1 MASYFIGVDVGTG
14 SARAGVFDLNGH
26 MVGQASRSIDLY
38 RPKADFVEQSSD
50 NIWQAV
56 CNAVRDAV
64 NQADINPIQ
73 VKGLGFDATCS
84 LVVLDKEGKPL
95 TISPSGR
102 TEQNII
108 VWMDHR
114 AITQAERINAAKHRV
129 LDFVGGIISPEMQT
143 PKMLWL
149 KQHMPTTWANAG
161 YLFDLPD
168 FLTWRATQD
177 ATRSLCS
184 TVCKWTYLGHEQ
196 RWDKSYFKQ
205 IGLED
210 VLEHDAAKI
219 GSDVKM
225 MGEPLGHGLTQR
237 AASEMGLIAGTAVSV
252 SIIDAHAGTLGTL
265 GATGASGEV
274 ADFNRRVALIGGTST
289 GHMAMSRT
297 ARFIPG
303 VWGPYYS
310 AILPEYWLNEGGQS
324 ATGALIDHIIQSHP
338 CYQELLAQAKTQ
350 GQTIYEVLNALLR
363 RMAGEPEDIAYLT
376 KDIHMLPYFHGN
388 RSPRAN
394 PTLTGTLTGLKLSR
408 TPEDMAL
415 HYLATIQAI
424 ALGTR
429 HIIETMN
436 QSGYS
441 IDTIMASGGGTKN
454 PIFVQE
460 HANATG
466 CAMLLP
472 EESEAM
478 LLGGAMMGTVAAGV
492 FDSLPEAM
500 SAMSRIGKTVTP
512 QTNKIKRYYD
522 RKYRVFHELYN
533 DHMKYRQLMQED
545 A

>member
-14 SARAGVFDLNGH
+14 SARAGVFDLNGR
-26 MVGQASRSIDLY
+26 MVGQANRAIDLY

-95 TISPSGR
+95 TVSPSGR

-114 AITQAERINAAKHRV
+114 AIAQAERINATKHRV

-143 PKMLWL
+143 PKLLWL

-196 RWDKSYFKQ
+196 RWDKSYFQQ

-237 AASEMGLIAGTAVSV
+237 AAGEMGLIAGTAVSV

-265 GATGASGEV
+265 GATGVSGEV

-297 ARFIPG
+297 ARFIGG

-324 ATGALIDHIIQSHP
+324 ATGALIDHVIQSHP
-338 CYQELLAQAKTQ
+338 CYPELLTQAKTQ
-350 GQTIYEVLNALLR
+350 GQTIYEVLNAILR
-363 RMAGEPEDIAYLT
+363 RMAGEPENIAFLT
-376 KDIHMLPYFHGN
+376 QDIHMLPYFHGN

-394 PTLTGTLTGLKLSR
+394 PTLTGILTGLKLSR

-436 QSGYS
+436 HSGYS

-492 FDSLPEAM
+492 FDTLPEAM

-512 QTNKIKRYYD
+512 QTNQIKSYYD

-533 DHMKYRQLMQED
+533 DHMKYRRLMQEE

>member
-26 MVGQASRSIDLY
+26 MVGQASRTIDLY

-84 LVVLDKEGKPL
+84 LVVLDKEGQPL
-95 TISPSGR
+95 TVSPSGR

-114 AITQAERINAAKHRV
+114 AITQAERINATKHRV

-265 GATGASGEV
+265 GATGVSGEV

-297 ARFIPG
+297 ARFIGG

-310 AILPEYWLNEGGQS
+310 AILPEYWLNGGGQS
-324 ATGALIDHIIQSHP
+324 ATGALIDHVIQSHP
-338 CYQELLAQAKTQ
+338 CYPELLAQAKTQ

-363 RMAGEPEDIAYLT
+363 RMAGEPEEIAFLT
-376 KDIHMLPYFHGN
+376 QDIHMLPYFHGN

-492 FDSLPEAM
+492 YDTLPEAM

-533 DHMKYRQLMQED
+533 DHMKYRQLMQEE

>member
-26 MVGQASRSIDLY
+26 MVGQASRPIDLY

-56 CNAVRDAV
+56 CSAVRDAV

-84 LVVLDKEGKPL
+84 LVVLDKEGQPL
-95 TISPSGR
+95 TVSPSGR

-114 AITQAERINAAKHRV
+114 AIVQAERINATKHRV

-237 AASEMGLIAGTAVSV
+237 AAGEMGLIAGTAVSV

-265 GATGASGEV
+265 GATGVSGEV
-274 ADFNRRVALIGGTST
+274 ADFNRRIALIGGTST

-297 ARFIPG
+297 ARFIGG

-324 ATGALIDHIIQSHP
+324 ATGALIDHVIQSHP
-338 CYQELLAQAKTQ
+338 CYQDLLTQAKTQ

-363 RMAGEPEDIAYLT
+363 RMAGEPENIAFLT
-376 KDIHMLPYFHGN
+376 QDIHMLPYFHGN

-415 HYLATIQAI
+415 HYLATLQAI

-454 PIFVQE
+454 PLFVQE

-492 FDSLPEAM
+492 FDTLPEAM

-512 QTNKIKRYYD
+512 QTNKIKSYYD

-533 DHMKYRQLMQED
+533 DHMKYRRLMQEE

>member
-26 MVGQASRSIDLY
+26 MVGQASRTIDLY

-84 LVVLDKEGKPL
+84 LVVLDKEGQPL
-95 TISPSGR
+95 TVSPSGR

-114 AITQAERINAAKHRV
+114 AITQAERINATKHRV

-265 GATGASGEV
+265 GATGVSGEV

-297 ARFIPG
+297 ARFIGG

-324 ATGALIDHIIQSHP
+324 ATGALIDHVIQSHP
-338 CYQELLAQAKTQ
+338 CYPELLAQAKTQ

-363 RMAGEPEDIAYLT
+363 RMAGEPEEIAFLT
-376 KDIHMLPYFHGN
+376 QDIHMLPYFHGN

-394 PTLTGTLTGLKLSR
+394 PTLTGLKLSR

-492 FDSLPEAM
+492 YDTLPEAM

-533 DHMKYRQLMQED
+533 DHMKYRQLMQEE

>member
-14 SARAGVFDLNGH
+14 SARAGVFDLNGR
-26 MVGQASRSIDLY
+26 MVGQASRPIDLY

-56 CNAVRDAV
+56 CSAVRDAV

-84 LVVLDKEGKPL
+84 LVVLDKEGQPL
-95 TISPSGR
+95 TVSPSGR

-114 AITQAERINAAKHRV
+114 AIVQAERINATKHRV

-237 AASEMGLIAGTAVSV
+237 AAGEMGLIAGTAVSV

-265 GATGASGEV
+265 GATGVSGEV
-274 ADFNRRVALIGGTST
+274 ADFNRRIALIGGTST

-297 ARFIPG
+297 ARFIGG

-324 ATGALIDHIIQSHP
+324 ATGALIDHVIQSHP
-338 CYQELLAQAKTQ
+338 CYQDLLTQAKAQ

-363 RMAGEPEDIAYLT
+363 RMAGEPEDIAFLT
-376 KDIHMLPYFHGN
+376 QDIHMLPYFHGN

-415 HYLATIQAI
+415 HYLATLQAI

-454 PIFVQE
+454 PLFVQE

-492 FDSLPEAM
+492 FDTLPEAM

-512 QTNKIKRYYD
+512 QTNKIKSYYD

-533 DHMKYRQLMQED
+533 DHMKYRRLMQEE

>member
-14 SARAGVFDLNGH
+14 SARAGVFDLNGR
-26 MVGQASRSIDLY
+26 MVGQASRAIELF

-95 TISPSGR
+95 TVSPSGR

-114 AITQAERINAAKHRV
+114 AITQAERINATKHRV

-143 PKMLWL
+143 PKLLWL

-210 VLEHDAAKI
+210 LLEHDAQKI

-225 MGEPLGHGLTQR
+225 MGESLGYGLTQR

-265 GATGASGEV
+265 GATGVSGEV
-274 ADFNRRVALIGGTST
+274 ADFNRRVAMIGGTST

-297 ARFIPG
+297 AHFIGG

-324 ATGALIDHIIQSHP
+324 ATGALIDHMIQSHP
-338 CYQELLAQAKTQ
+338 CYAELLVQAKTN
-350 GQTIYEVLNALLR
+350 GQTIYEALNGILR
-363 RMAGEPEDIAYLT
+363 RMAGEPEEIAFLT

-394 PTLTGTLTGLKLSR
+394 PTLTGILTGLKLSR

-436 QSGYS
+436 LSGYS

-454 PIFVQE
+454 PLFVQE

-492 FDSLPEAM
+492 FETLPEAM

-512 QTNKIKRYYD
+512 QTNKIKAYYD

-533 DHMKYRQLMQED
+533 DHMKYRQLMQEEV
-545 A
+545 

>member
-14 SARAGVFDLNGH
+14 SARAGVFDLTGR
-26 MVGQASRSIDLY
+26 MVGQASRAIELY

-73 VKGLGFDATCS
+73 VKGIGFDATCS
-84 LVVLDKEGKPL
+84 LVVLDKEGQPL
-95 TISPSGR
+95 TVSPSGR

-114 AITQAERINAAKHRV
+114 AIAQAGRINATKHRV

-237 AASEMGLIAGTAVSV
+237 AAGEMGLIAGTAVSV

-265 GATGASGEV
+265 GATGVSGEV
-274 ADFNRRVALIGGTST
+274 ADFNRRVALIGGTSS

-297 ARFIPG
+297 ARFIGG

-324 ATGALIDHIIQSHP
+324 ATGALIDHVIQSHP
-338 CYQELLAQAKTQ
+338 CYQDLLAQAKAQ
-350 GQTIYEVLNALLR
+350 GQTIYEALNAILR
-363 RMAGEPEDIAYLT
+363 RMAGEPEDIAFLT
-376 KDIHMLPYFHGN
+376 QDIHMLPYFHGN

-415 HYLATIQAI
+415 HYLATLQAI

-436 QSGYS
+436 HSGYS

-454 PIFVQE
+454 PLFVQE

-492 FDSLPEAM
+492 FDTLAEAM

-512 QTNKIKRYYD
+512 QTNKIKSYYD

-533 DHMKYRQLMQED
+533 DHMKYRRLMQEE

>member
-14 SARAGVFDLNGH
+14 SARAGVFDLNGR
-26 MVGQASRSIDLY
+26 MVGQASRAIDLY

-95 TISPSGR
+95 TVSPSGR

-114 AITQAERINAAKHRV
+114 AIAQAERINATKHRV

-143 PKMLWL
+143 PKLLWL

-196 RWDKSYFKQ
+196 RWDKSYFQQ

-237 AASEMGLIAGTAVSV
+237 AAGEMGLIAGTAVSV

-265 GATGASGEV
+265 GATGVSGEV

-297 ARFIPG
+297 ARFIGG

-324 ATGALIDHIIQSHP
+324 ATGALIDHVIQSHP
-338 CYQELLAQAKTQ
+338 CYPELLTQAKTQ
-350 GQTIYEVLNALLR
+350 GQTIYEVLNAILR
-363 RMAGEPEDIAYLT
+363 RMAGEPENIAFLT
-376 KDIHMLPYFHGN
+376 QDIHMLPYFHGN

-394 PTLTGTLTGLKLSR
+394 PTLTGILTGLKLSR

-436 QSGYS
+436 HRGYS

-492 FDSLPEAM
+492 FDTLPEAM

-512 QTNKIKRYYD
+512 QTNQIKSYYD

-533 DHMKYRQLMQED
+533 DHMKYRRLMQEE

>member
-14 SARAGVFDLNGH
+14 SARAGVFDLNGR
-26 MVGQASRSIDLY
+26 MVGQASRAIDLY

-95 TISPSGR
+95 TVSPSGR

-114 AITQAERINAAKHRV
+114 AIAQAERINATKHRV

-143 PKMLWL
+143 PKLLWL

-196 RWDKSYFKQ
+196 RWDKSYFQQ

-237 AASEMGLIAGTAVSV
+237 AAGEMGLIAGTAVSV

-265 GATGASGEV
+265 GATGVSGEV

-297 ARFIPG
+297 ARFIGG

-324 ATGALIDHIIQSHP
+324 ATGALIDHVIQSHP
-338 CYQELLAQAKTQ
+338 CYPELLTQAKTQ
-350 GQTIYEVLNALLR
+350 GQTIYEVLNAILR
-363 RMAGEPEDIAYLT
+363 RMAGEPENIAFLT
-376 KDIHMLPYFHGN
+376 QDIHMLPYFHGN

-394 PTLTGTLTGLKLSR
+394 PTLTGILTGLKLSR

-415 HYLATIQAI
+415 HYLTTIQAI

-436 QSGYS
+436 HSGYS

-492 FDSLPEAM
+492 FDTLPEAM

-512 QTNKIKRYYD
+512 QTNQIKSYYD

-533 DHMKYRQLMQED
+533 DHMKYRRLMQEE

>member
-14 SARAGVFDLNGH
+14 SARAGVFDLNGR
-26 MVGQASRSIDLY
+26 MVGQASRAIDLY

-95 TISPSGR
+95 TVSPSGR

-114 AITQAERINAAKHRV
+114 AIAQAERINATKHRV

-143 PKMLWL
+143 PKLLWL
-149 KQHMPTTWANAG
+149 KQHMPTTWANVG

-196 RWDKSYFKQ
+196 RWDKSYFQQ

-237 AASEMGLIAGTAVSV
+237 AAGEMGLIAGTAVSV

-265 GATGASGEV
+265 GATGVSGEV

-297 ARFIPG
+297 ARFIGG

-324 ATGALIDHIIQSHP
+324 ATGALIDHVIQSHP
-338 CYQELLAQAKTQ
+338 CYPELLTQAKTQ
-350 GQTIYEVLNALLR
+350 GQTIYEVLNAILR
-363 RMAGEPEDIAYLT
+363 RMAGEPENIAFLT
-376 KDIHMLPYFHGN
+376 QDIHMLPYFHGN

-394 PTLTGTLTGLKLSR
+394 PTLTGILTGLKLSR

-436 QSGYS
+436 HSGYS

-492 FDSLPEAM
+492 FDTLPEAM

-512 QTNKIKRYYD
+512 QTNQIKSYYD

-533 DHMKYRQLMQED
+533 DHMKYRRLMQEE

>member
-14 SARAGVFDLNGH
+14 SARAGVFDLNGR
-26 MVGQASRSIDLY
+26 MVGQASRAIELY

-95 TISPSGR
+95 TVSPSGR

-114 AITQAERINAAKHRV
+114 AIVQAERINATKHRV

-143 PKMLWL
+143 PKLLWL

-177 ATRSLCS
+177 ATRSLC
-184 TVCKWTYLGHEQ
+184 VCKWTYLGHEQ
-196 RWDKSYFKQ
+196 RWDKSYFRQ

-210 VLEHDAAKI
+210 LLEHDAAKI

-237 AASEMGLIAGTAVSV
+237 AAGEMGLIAGTAVSV

-265 GATGASGEV
+265 GATGVSGEV

-297 ARFIPG
+297 ARFIGG

-324 ATGALIDHIIQSHP
+324 ATGALIDHVIQSHP
-338 CYQELLAQAKTQ
+338 CHQDLLAQAKTQ
-350 GQTIYEVLNALLR
+350 GQTIYEALNAILR
-363 RMAGEPEDIAYLT
+363 RMAGEPEDIAFLT
-376 KDIHMLPYFHGN
+376 QDIHMLPYFHGN

-436 QSGYS
+436 HSGYR

-492 FDSLPEAM
+492 FDTLPEAM
-500 SAMSRIGKTVTP
+500 GAMSRIGKTVTP

-522 RKYRVFHELYN
+522 RKYRVFHQLYD

>member
-14 SARAGVFDLNGH
+14 SARAGVFDLNGR
-26 MVGQASRSIDLY
+26 MVGQASRTIDLY

-95 TISPSGR
+95 TVSPSGR

-114 AITQAERINAAKHRV
+114 AIAQAERINATKHRV

-143 PKMLWL
+143 PKLLWL

-196 RWDKSYFKQ
+196 RWDKSYFQQ

-265 GATGASGEV
+265 GATGVSGEV

-289 GHMAMSRT
+289 GHMTMSRT
-297 ARFIPG
+297 ARFIGG

-324 ATGALIDHIIQSHP
+324 ATGALIDHVIQSHP
-338 CYQELLAQAKTQ
+338 CYPELLAQAKTQ
-350 GQTIYEVLNALLR
+350 GQTIYEVLNAILR
-363 RMAGEPEDIAYLT
+363 RMAGEPENIAFLT
-376 KDIHMLPYFHGN
+376 QDIHMLPYFHGN

-394 PTLTGTLTGLKLSR
+394 PTLTGILTGLKLSR

-436 QSGYS
+436 HSGYS

-492 FDSLPEAM
+492 FDTLPEAM

-512 QTNKIKRYYD
+512 QTNQIKSYYD

-533 DHMKYRQLMQED
+533 DHMKYRRLMQEE

>member
-26 MVGQASRSIDLY
+26 MVGQASRTIDLY

-84 LVVLDKEGKPL
+84 LVVLDKEGQPL
-95 TISPSGR
+95 TVSPSGR

-114 AITQAERINAAKHRV
+114 AITQAERINATKHRV

-237 AASEMGLIAGTAVSV
+237 AASEMDLIAGTAVSV

-265 GATGASGEV
+265 GATGVSGEV

-297 ARFIPG
+297 ARFIGG

-324 ATGALIDHIIQSHP
+324 ATGALIDHVIQSHP
-338 CYQELLAQAKTQ
+338 CYPELLAQAKTQ

-363 RMAGEPEDIAYLT
+363 RMAGEPEEIAFLT
-376 KDIHMLPYFHGN
+376 QDIHMLPYFHGN

-492 FDSLPEAM
+492 YDTLPEAM

-533 DHMKYRQLMQED
+533 DHMKYRQLMQEE

>member
-26 MVGQASRSIDLY
+26 MVGQASRTIDLY

-84 LVVLDKEGKPL
+84 LVVLDKEGQPL
-95 TISPSGR
+95 TVSPSGR

-114 AITQAERINAAKHRV
+114 AITQAERINATKHRV

-205 IGLED
+205 IGLEE

-265 GATGASGEV
+265 GATGVSGEV

-303 VWGPYYS
+303 AWGPYYS

-324 ATGALIDHIIQSHP
+324 ATGALIDHMIQSHP

-350 GQTIYEVLNALLR
+350 GLTIYEVLNALLR

-492 FDSLPEAM
+492 FDTLPEAM

-533 DHMKYRQLMQED
+533 DHMKYRQLMQEE

>member
-26 MVGQASRSIDLY
+26 MVGQASRAIDLY

-95 TISPSGR
+95 TVSPSGR

-114 AITQAERINAAKHRV
+114 AIAQAERINATKHRV

-143 PKMLWL
+143 PKLLWL

-196 RWDKSYFKQ
+196 RWDKSYFQQ

-237 AASEMGLIAGTAVSV
+237 AAAEMGLIAGTAVSV

-265 GATGASGEV
+265 GATGVSGEV

-297 ARFIPG
+297 ARFIGG

-324 ATGALIDHIIQSHP
+324 ATGALIDHVIQSHP

-350 GQTIYEVLNALLR
+350 GQTIYEVLNAILR
-363 RMAGEPEDIAYLT
+363 RMAGEPENIAFLT
-376 KDIHMLPYFHGN
+376 QDIHMLPYFHGN

-394 PTLTGTLTGLKLSR
+394 PTLTGILTGLKLSR

-436 QSGYS
+436 HSGYS

-492 FDSLPEAM
+492 FDTLPEAM

-512 QTNKIKRYYD
+512 QTNQIKSYYD

-533 DHMKYRQLMQED
+533 DHMKYRRLMQEE

>member
-84 LVVLDKEGKPL
+84 LVVLDKEGQPL
-95 TISPSGR
+95 TVSPSGR

-114 AITQAERINAAKHRV
+114 AITQAERINATKHRV

-177 ATRSLCS
+177 PTRSLCS

-205 IGLED
+205 IGLEE

-297 ARFIPG
+297 AHFIPG

-324 ATGALIDHIIQSHP
+324 ATGALIDHMIQSHP

-376 KDIHMLPYFHGN
+376 QDIHMLPYFHGN

-492 FDSLPEAM
+492 FDTLPEAM

>member
-14 SARAGVFDLNGH
+14 SARAGVFDLNGR
-26 MVGQASRSIDLY
+26 MVSQASREIDIY

-102 TEQNII
+102 SEQNII

-114 AITQAERINAAKHRV
+114 AITQAERINASKHRV
-129 LDFVGGIISPEMQT
+129 LDFVGGVISPEMQT

-210 VLEHDAAKI
+210 LLEHDAEKI
-219 GSDVKM
+219 GSDVKI

-237 AASEMGLIAGTAVSV
+237 AASEMGLMAGTAVSV
-252 SIIDAHAGTLGTL
+252 SIIDAHAGTLGTI
-265 GATGASGEV
+265 GATGVSGEV
-274 ADFNRRVALIGGTST
+274 ADFDRRIALIGGTST

-297 ARFIPG
+297 ARFIGG

-324 ATGALIDHIIQSHP
+324 ATGALIDHVIQSHP
-338 CYQELLAQAKTQ
+338 CYAELLSQAKAHN
-350 GQTIYEVLNALLR
+350 QTIYEVLNALLR
-363 RMAGEPEDIAYLT
+363 RMAGEPEKIAFLT
-376 KDIHMLPYFHGN
+376 QDIHMLPYFHGN

-478 LLGGAMMGTVAAGV
+478 LLGGAMMATVAAGV
-492 FDSLPEAM
+492 FDTLPEAM
-500 SAMSRIGKTVTP
+500 NAMSRIGKTVTP
-512 QTNKIKRYYD
+512 QTNDIKRYYD
-522 RKYRVFHELYN
+522 RKYRVFHQLYH

>member
-26 MVGQASRSIDLY
+26 MVGQASRAIDLY

-95 TISPSGR
+95 TVSPSGR

-114 AITQAERINAAKHRV
+114 AIAQAERINATEHRV

-143 PKMLWL
+143 PKLLWL

-196 RWDKSYFKQ
+196 RWDKSYFQQ

-265 GATGASGEV
+265 GATGVSGEV

-297 ARFIPG
+297 ARFIGG

-324 ATGALIDHIIQSHP
+324 ATGALIDHVIQSHP
-338 CYQELLAQAKTQ
+338 CYPELLAQAKTQ
-350 GQTIYEVLNALLR
+350 GQTIYEVLNAILR
-363 RMAGEPEDIAYLT
+363 RMAGEPENIAFLT
-376 KDIHMLPYFHGN
+376 QDIHMLPYFHGN

-394 PTLTGTLTGLKLSR
+394 PTLTGILTGLKLSR

-436 QSGYS
+436 HSGYS

-492 FDSLPEAM
+492 FDTLPEAM

-512 QTNKIKRYYD
+512 QTNQIKSYYD

-533 DHMKYRQLMQED
+533 DHMKYRRLMQEE